1 MNSGGYRIWASRASI
16 EFSSTNLL
24 APGSRVRGTRQDE
37 VVLRDVSTGAGVLD
51 LVEWTDAVKSTG
63 YQGWSSCE
71 LFRRRQQQ
79 QNGFRVAAE
88 LKPLM
93 TRLIE
98 SPRAAQAGAEA
109 RPR

>member
-1 MNSGGYRIWASRASI
+1 MNSGGCRIWASRASM

-24 APGSRVRGTRQDE
+24 VPGSRVRGTRHDE

-63 YQGWSSCE
+63 YQGWWSCE
-71 LFRRRQQQ
+71 LFCRWQQQ

-88 LKPLM
+88 LRALI

-98 SPRAAQAGAEA
+98 SPRVAQAGAEA